1 MLDCKDKSKAMK
13 LKKREVQEINTG
25 SMADIAFLLLIFFLV
40 STTILQEKGVS
51 LKLPPEPENQE
62 IAEIHDRNLY
72 KILVNSSNQYLI
84 EDQRRDNLTGLR
96 EEVKAFVMN
105 NSIDPTL
112 SVSPEKATISIKT
125 SRGTDYKYFI
135 AVLDEVKEAYYEIY
149 GARVGMSSED
159 YRALDLDK
167 PMERDLISR
176 GKDGIP
182 MNISIAQPEKTL

>member
-1 MLDCKDKSKAMK
+1 MK

-51 LKLPPEPENQE
+51 LKLPPEPEDQE

-105 NSIDPTL
+105 NSIDPAL
-112 SVSPEKATISIKT
+112 SVSPDKATISIKT

-167 PMERDLISR
+167 PTERDLISR